1 MTGLLDCF
9 VALRAP
15 RNDGSPGTRPL
26 PSRRAAF
33 LDRRF
38 APNRGISKRLQAKT
52 MSAPVV
58 LSPPGRFA
66 RLFRL
71 DILRHRVFF
80 AAPHPRGRGEFIKQM
95 QEAVLAP
102 KFSVVHRRPPPR
114 LYFR

>member
-26 PSRRAAF
+26 PSRRASF

-38 APNRGISKRLQAKT
+38 ALNRGISKRLQAKT

-71 DILRHRVFF
+71 DILPHRVVF
-80 AAPHPRGRGEFIKQM
+80 AAPHLCRHGEFIKQI
-95 QEAVLAP
+95 QEAVPAP
-102 KFSVVHRRPPPR
+102 QFRLVHRRHPPR